1 MVQFFSVIDSSC
13 QDFELIQQAF
23 ETLIKPVYGA
33 QTAALNKIGAGHDR
47 LCEGLYVDGRL
58 TGMLVYKKQIT
69 ARGQGLEIK
78 TLALIN
84 PRHESGKGLGS
95 VLFDRAVTVARQ
107 RKATNL
113 CLTVSSIKPEALS
126 FFQKKGFIITGAVQD
141 RYSAGAVE
149 HELTYQIPALQLT
162 AQPVRD
168 TVHHTASSSKA
179 MGTSIATPPA
189 NVNPFRQE
197 HSTHAVVSTG
207 SIQKRS
213 RDEDEEEQRGRN
225 SFVRRDTPPSNTH
238 RPMEHSGRFFGS
250 SNFTESRDRPAPRQH
265 QCTLRDQYIQSI
277 ARGQK
282 TYEGRVNTQMFRD
295 YKTGDTATWSSGRG
309 QQVITNITDRREY
322 GTFEAMLRDV
332 GYKNMVPDA
341 TSFEHAVSIYK
352 NIPGYQEKAT
362 RFGVVALGLE
372 VRGLQQT
379 HSIAQSS
386 AAATGR

>member
-1 MVQFFSVIDSSC
+1 MKQYFSVIDSSC

-23 ETLIKPVYGA
+23 EALIKPVYGA
-33 QTAALNKIGAGHDR
+33 QKSALDKIGSGHDR
-47 LCEGLYVDGRL
+47 LCEGLYVDDKL

-69 ARGQGLEIK
+69 ARGQSLEIK
-78 TLALIN
+78 TLALTN
-84 PRHESGKGLGS
+84 PSHESGQGLGS

-113 CLTVSSIKPEALS
+113 CLTVSSMKPEALR
-126 FFQKKGFIITGAVQD
+126 FFQKKGFVITGAVPD
-141 RYSAGAVE
+141 RYSVGAIE

-162 AQPVRD
+162 VQPVRD
-168 TVHHTASSSKA
+168 AVHPTPSSSRGMTTSVANPTAS
-179 MGTSIATPPA
+179 
-189 NVNPFRQE
+189 VNPFRHE
-197 HSTHAVVSTG
+197 HSTHAVVSAG
-207 SIQKRS
+207 PIQKRS
-213 RDEDEEEQRGRN
+213 RDEYEEGRSGSN
-225 SFVRRDTPPSNTH
+225 SFARRDTPPSNSH

-250 SNFTESRDRPAPRQH
+250 SSFTESRDRPAPRQH

-322 GTFEAMLRDV
+322 RTFEEMLRDV

-352 NIPGYQEKAT
+352 NIPGYQDRAT

-372 VRGLQQT
+372 VPGLQRT

-386 AAATGR
+386 AAASGR